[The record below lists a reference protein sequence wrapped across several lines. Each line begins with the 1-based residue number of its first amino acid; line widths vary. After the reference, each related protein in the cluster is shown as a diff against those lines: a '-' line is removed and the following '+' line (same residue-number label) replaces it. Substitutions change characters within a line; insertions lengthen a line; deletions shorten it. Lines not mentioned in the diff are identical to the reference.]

1 MGAEDSKEYQTSLI
15 RWAPAVSICFALL
28 FVAMVCWWG
37 VRAEWQHR
45 RDSVYAAAIN
55 EARSHAERTGARI
68 EMELDEGKELA
79 DFRQEAIPRWL
90 FRHWQQASQGR
101 VGRLYSAVTDCE
113 LRVLSHSNDLDRSI
127 EPTTSVGRLGKNWYR
142 EPLPQ
147 YGAGVHRVSDP
158 LLTENADAIDITIP
172 FQQAGQVVG
181 YYHSGLDRYWLEQQV
196 ASAQRD
202 VLRGW
207 AGIIAAIGL
216 IVLLSSISLYRLGVH
231 TIQLEQ
237 ALGHAEAKRLAD
249 MSRLIVGMAHEL
261 RNPLNAVRLNL
272 FTSEKLIRGDS
283 SMDPQDAV
291 AMLRESV
298 SEVQR
303 VEDLVEQLLGYA
315 RLDTQE
321 QPWIDLVEEVH
332 GTLHFLKQV
341 HEHHRIDIEV
351 REGVPG
357 LQIRIDRKRFRQIL
371 LNLLQ
376 NARQAMSEGGKI
388 RIGVSRL
395 DEYAILEVED
405 SGNGISID
413 QYEKIFEPFYSTR
426 HEGVGLGLAV
436 VKSLV
441 ENAGGR
447 VSCERGMDLG
457 GMNFRVT
464 FPSRVAN
471 HTPIGRGVLE
481 LPNREFTVREPIVQE
496 LTKQDERNTIHSG
509 R

>member
-1 MGAEDSKEYQTSLI
+1 MTAEESKEYQARLI

-28 FVAMVCWWG
+28 FVAMVSWWG

-68 EMELDEGKELA
+68 EMELDEGKKLS
-79 DFRQEAIPRWL
+79 DFRQETLPRWL
-90 FRHWQQASQGR
+90 LRHWQQAAEGR
-101 VGRLYSAVTDCE
+101 VGRLYSAVTDGE
-113 LRVLSHSNDLDRSI
+113 QRILSHSDDLSS
-127 EPTTSVGRLGKNWYR
+127 PNTSVGDNAFLDKNWQR
-142 EPLPQ
+142 TPLPH
-147 YGAGVHRVSDP
+147 YGAGVHRITDAV
-158 LLTENADAIDITIP
+158 LTRNADAIDITIP
-172 FQQAGQVVG
+172 FQQAGHVVG
-181 YYHSGLDRYWLEQQV
+181 YYHSGLDRNWLEQQV
-196 ASAQRD
+196 AAAQRD
-202 VLRGW
+202 VIRDW

-249 MSRLIVGMAHEL
+249 LSRLIVGMAHEL

-272 FTSEKLIRGDS
+272 FTSEKLIRGES
-283 SMDPQDAV
+283 PMDPQDAV
-291 AMLRESV
+291 EMLRESV

-321 QPWIDLVEEVH
+321 QPWIDVKDEID

-341 HEHHRIDIEV
+341 HEYHRIDIEV
-351 REGVPG
+351 SEGLPG
-357 LQIRIDRKRFRQIL
+357 LQIRIDRKKFRQIM

-376 NARQAMSEGGKI
+376 NARQAMPEGGKL
-388 RIGVSRL
+388 RIKVSRVE
-395 DEYAILEVED
+395 EYAVLEVED

-413 QYEKIFEPFYSTR
+413 QYERIFEPFYSTR

-447 VSCERGMDLG
+447 VSCERGVDLG

-464 FPSRVAN
+464 FPSRVA
-471 HTPIGRGVLE
+471 I
-481 LPNREFTVREPIVQE
+481 REPLKTGSARSREQE
-496 LTKQDERNTIHSG
+496 LVEQDERNTVHSG